1 MLPKMLLTLDMY
13 KTPLPSFNLDGST
26 HIRTHCGGL
35 VSLVIILVLFMF
47 SVLKFDH
54 LLSKQNPQVNVY
66 VERDVYDE
74 SDEWNAGE
82 DDDFIMAFT
91 VGDFVTGEVKDD
103 PKFVKWFANYVI

>member
-1 MLPKMLLTLDMY
+1 
-13 KTPLPSFNLDGST
+13 
-26 HIRTHCGGL
+26 
-35 VSLVIILVLFMF
+35 MF